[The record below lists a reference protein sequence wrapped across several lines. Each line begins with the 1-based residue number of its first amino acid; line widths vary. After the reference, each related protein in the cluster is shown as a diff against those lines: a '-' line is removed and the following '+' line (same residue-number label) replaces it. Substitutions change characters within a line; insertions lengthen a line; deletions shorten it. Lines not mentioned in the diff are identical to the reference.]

1 MAAPTMRNVIAIAL
15 IGILLLPLASASDVT
30 FSELTPLSSQNLDL
44 NAADVSPDGNT
55 VLVVGS
61 DGFVHAISADE
72 PGEREKDISIDSSR
86 SASFNDVAWHPN
98 GETALI
104 AGELGAALRY
114 VHSDQTIESLSG
126 ATMLNGIELTNVE
139 WRAGGDLAFFGAVN
153 GNVYSF
159 NQGEGI
165 TELEGSMNSTVTD
178 IACHIE
184 ENICVLATIEDGI
197 GVIDRTRELTWISG
211 TSSQTWMAIDCPV
224 STVYLCTGFAS
235 GRQYLSIRIDIEDA
249 SKSTGDL
256 DGDGETEARL
266 LEDGDSD
273 FIKLSRG
280 YDGTTIVHM
289 APMESVRYEPKINEV
304 FLHTSSEEL
313 TSFNPTV
320 AGESITLIWEKGEN
334 DGWMLTTTG
343 KIVKITPDD
352 TTPSLGIMETI
363 VFTAVAISVPG
374 VIIGLIYM
382 NSPFLQ
388 RKYRQLRGF
397 DKKS

>member
-1 MAAPTMRNVIAIAL
+1 MRKIIAIAL

-30 FSELTPLSSQNLDL
+30 FSDLTPLSSQNLDL
-44 NAADVSPDGNT
+44 NAADVSPDAGT
-55 VLVVGS
+55 ILVVGS
-61 DGFVHAISADE
+61 NGFIHAFSADE

-114 VHSDQTIESLSG
+114 IHSDQTIESLSG

-139 WRAGGDLAFFGAVN
+139 WRAGGDLAFFGAKN

-159 NQGEGI
+159 NEGEGI

-184 ENICVLATIEDGI
+184 QNICVLTTLEDGI
-197 GVIDRTRELTWISG
+197 GVVDRTRELTWISG
-211 TSSQTWMAIDCPV
+211 TSSQAWMAIECPV
-224 STVYLCTGFAS
+224 STIYVCTGFAS
-235 GRQYLSIRIDIEDA
+235 GRQYLSIRLDIEDA

-256 DGDGETEARL
+256 DGDGQTEARL
-266 LEDGDSD
+266 LQEGESD

-280 YDGTTIVHM
+280 FDDTIIVHM
-289 APMESVRYEPKINEV
+289 APMESVRYEPKFNEV
-304 FLHTSSEEL
+304 FLHTGSEEL

-320 AGESITLIWEKGEN
+320 AGEGITLIWEKGKN

-343 KIVKITPDD
+343 KIVKIIPDEK
-352 TTPSLGIMETI
+352 TPSLGIMETI

-397 DKKS
+397 DKKN